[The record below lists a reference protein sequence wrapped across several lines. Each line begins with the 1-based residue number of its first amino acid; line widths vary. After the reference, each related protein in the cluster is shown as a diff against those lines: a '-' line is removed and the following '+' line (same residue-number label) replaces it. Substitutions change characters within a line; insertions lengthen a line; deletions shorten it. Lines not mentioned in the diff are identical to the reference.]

1 MKNILDKINKADEIQ
16 ANKVELGTHEI
27 NLGAKEDILKLIQ
40 NAIKVAKTN
49 GKINDSADKLAN
61 QINSLKKQVPEQI
74 LIAKKASQEM
84 NTLNNNI
91 KVAYDK
97 FQAQLKALGLDKNAV
112 PELEKAMQSL
122 SDNDFYSIL
131 KDLEYNVTY
140 LDKLK

>member
-1 MKNILDKINKADEIQ
+1 MKNILDKINKAYDVQSTKLAKHE
-16 ANKVELGTHEI
+16 VE
-27 NLGAKEDILKLIQ
+27 LGAKEDILKLIQ
-40 NAIKVAKTN
+40 NAIKAAKAN

-61 QINSLKKQVPEQI
+61 QINTLKKQVPEQI

-91 KVAYDK
+91 TSAYDK

-131 KDLEYNVTY
+131 RDLEYNVTY

>member
-1 MKNILDKINKADEIQ
+1 MKNILDKINKAY
-16 ANKVELGTHEI
+16 KVEATKLAKHEVE
-27 NLGAKEDILKLIQ
+27 LGAKEDILKLIQ
-40 NAIKVAKTN
+40 NAIKVAKAN

-61 QINSLKKQVPEQI
+61 QISTLKKQVPEQI

-91 KVAYDK
+91 TSAYDK

-131 KDLEYNVTY
+131 RDLEYNVTY